1 MSFITYFYKE
11 VCMLHKGDI
20 VVINSKTA
28 LKRNGQEAKVKWT
41 PSGDV
46 YVTVVF
52 KDGKSG
58 KYLQSEVLLKE
69 KTWQKE
75 VRSLLNKGCS
85 DSDLEDFVESHKSV
99 HGKDIWDFVYEES
112 APQGCHCCEYIQ
124 REGMMPCIRCSRR
137 VEVKDYYKPR
147 EIRH

>member
-1 MSFITYFYKE
+1 
-11 VCMLHKGDI
+11 MLHKGDI

-85 DSDLEDFVESHKSV
+85 DSDLVDFVESHKSV

-112 APQGCHCCEYIQ
+112 AP
-124 REGMMPCIRCSRR
+124 
-137 VEVKDYYKPR
+137 
-147 EIRH
+147 